1 MLSSLAVCYAVMQLD
16 LPQRKPGPLFKIVF
30 LKDPSYFIFTL
41 GKMAVLSCPID
52 PWLVRCASLFTDLDT
67 AFAFMISSVYVPF
80 FCIQSYAVK
89 LQIDEGMA
97 FYLLAITNV
106 ASLFGRLF
114 PNWLAD
120 RYNPSPSN
128 LSPNKN
134 KKC

>member
-1 MLSSLAVCYAVMQLD
+1 
-16 LPQRKPGPLFKIVF
+16 
-30 LKDPSYFIFTL
+30 
-41 GKMAVLSCPID
+41 
-52 PWLVRCASLFTDLDT
+52 
-67 AFAFMISSVYVPF
+67 MISSVYVPF

-120 RYNPSPSN
+120 RYDIRFLLRVILQLYSYMLIERRSQIVSVEWP
-128 LSPNKN
+128 L
-134 KKC
+134 